1 MKSKRSSA
9 ITSQLFKSY
18 RVLWMPF
25 EVAWS
30 AEPSRA
36 HCCTDMTNAL
46 AFECEQH
53 ADPFECG
60 DCALIYN
67 LLFDEYG
74 LVVHDGGASYLLIN
88 HCPWCAA
95 KLPESQ
101 RDRWFDE
108 TDALNLEGDAALPKR
123 YLTDEWRKNA

>member
-1 MKSKRSSA
+1 MN
-9 ITSQLFKSY
+9 
-18 RVLWMPF
+18 
-25 EVAWS
+25 
-30 AEPSRA
+30 
-36 HCCTDMTNAL
+36 NAL
-46 AFECEQH
+46 VFECEQH

-67 LLFDEYG
+67 PVFDEYG

-95 KLPESQ
+95 KLPDSQ

-108 TDALNLEGDAALPKR
+108 TDALELKGDDALPAR
-123 YLTDEWRKNA
+123 YLTDEWRKIA